1 MNIFLINK
9 FKNNGFIK
17 KIDYLCERILTHL
30 ISLKMKTEITERQQE
45 IINVSLDLI
54 AESGIQSLTIKNLAK
69 KIGFAES
76 AIYRHYENKIQIL
89 LAILDFFKQST
100 GHYFTNQLDT
110 NENALIKIEKLFY
123 NHFTKFSTSPSLVS
137 VIFSEEIF
145 RNEVELIEKVKEI
158 MNENTT
164 SLKTIIETG
173 QRNGEIRTDIEA
185 SHMSVM
191 IMGSLRMFVKQ
202 WHMSKYNF
210 NLIEKG
216 SDFANSIKILVKN

>member
-1 MNIFLINK
+1 MN
-9 FKNNGFIK
+9 
-17 KIDYLCERILTHL
+17 
-30 ISLKMKTEITERQQE
+30 TEITERQQE
-45 IINVSLDLI
+45 IINVSLELI

-100 GHYFTNQLDT
+100 EHYFTNRLDT
-110 NENALIKIEKLFY
+110 NENAIIKIESLFH
-123 NHFTKFSTSPSLVS
+123 NHFTKFSNSPSLVS

-145 RNEVELIEKVKEI
+145 RNEVELTEKVKEI
-158 MNENTT
+158 MNKNTT

-185 SHMSVM
+185 AHLSVM

-202 WHMSKYNF
+202 WHMSNYNF

-216 SDFANSIKILVKN
+216 SDFVNSIKILVKN